1 MQIWDSCTGFYPIR
15 NLEQQCPLE
24 HARTAG
30 KLLGC
35 GCWHR
40 QLPGAAADGVG
51 VHGAKI
57 GLCHMQVVKVEPYT
71 LPAAHKA
78 LLDLSRS
85 LNRQTPDQAAAQA
98 PAAARTATSQEAL

>member
-1 MQIWDSCTGFYPIR
+1 
-15 NLEQQCPLE
+15 
-24 HARTAG
+24 
-30 KLLGC
+30 
-35 GCWHR
+35 
-40 QLPGAAADGVG
+40 
-51 VHGAKI
+51 
-57 GLCHMQVVKVEPYT
+57 MQVVKVEPYT